1 MHQNLSSFR
10 LCYLSRNYRNITS
23 SGNKAKTDNE
33 QTLREMGAV
42 CLGLP
47 ASYHPGKVT
56 TFVLD
61 LMGIVRYMGSVRRG
75 DIIVLQYPVKKYFSF
90 VCRMAHLR
98 GARVIALIHDLGSMR
113 RKKLTVS
120 HEIERLMHAD
130 YVIASNATMQQWLVE
145 HGYQHPTG
153 HLQLFDYRS
162 SAVSSL
168 RSNVASLPRLV
179 YAGALAPR
187 KNTFLLQ
194 MDAEAKEYQLVVYGN
209 RDGLPSLKE
218 GRHMKI
224 NGFMSPEEFIAGV
237 EGEYGLVWDGDSLDS
252 CTGSFG
258 EYLRLNSPHKAS
270 FYLRAGLPLVVW
282 SHSALAPIVESE
294 GMGLVI
300 DDIGQLNSLLPSLSP
315 DHYRKLCENVGRVS
329 HRLATGQYFREALSE
344 AIKMLTVG

>member
-1 MHQNLSSFR
+1 MKQTNLSYR

-33 QTLREMGAV
+33 QTLRELDAA

-47 ASYHPGKVT
+47 TSYYRSKLI

-61 LMGIVRYMGSVRRG
+61 LAGVICMAATVRRG
-75 DIIVLQYPVKKYFSF
+75 DMVVLQYPVKKYFSL
-90 VCRMAHLR
+90 VCRMAHGR

-113 RKKLTVS
+113 RKKLTVA
-120 HEIERLMHAD
+120 HELSRLMHAD
-130 YVIASNATMQQWLVE
+130 YVIASNATMQQWLME
-145 HGYQHPTG
+145 QGYSHPTG

-162 SAVSSL
+162 RAVSGP
-168 RSNVASLPRLV
+168 RNAAASLPRLV
-179 YAGALAPR
+179 YAGALAQR

-194 MDAEAKEYQLVVYGN
+194 MADEARNYQLVVYGN
-209 RDGLPSLKE
+209 REGLPGLEDSSNVTI
-218 GRHMKI
+218 R
-224 NGFMSPEEFIAGV
+224 GFLSPEEFIAGV
-237 EGEYGLVWDGDSLDS
+237 EGEYGLVWDGDSLES

-282 SHSALAPIVESE
+282 RHSALAPIVESE
-294 GMGLVI
+294 GIGLVI
-300 DDIGQLNSLLPSLSP
+300 DHIGQLNSLLPSVSP
-315 DHYRKLCENVGRVS
+315 DHYRKLCENVDRVS

-344 AIKMLTVG
+344 AIRMLTVG